1 MSQASDYLEGKVLDT
16 IASLGSIDLSSGTI
30 TAGTGGFI
38 ALFTSAPSDA
48 GGGTEVSGGSYAREA
63 VGATGFGA
71 ASGGAITNPAEFK
84 WADATA
90 AWGTITHIGLYDAV
104 SGGNLL
110 VYGALTSS
118 VAITNGDIFKIPA
131 SGFTIQM
138 N

>member
-16 IASLGSIDLSSGTI
+16 IGSLGSVDLSTGTV
-30 TAGTGGFI
+30 TAGSGGFI
-38 ALFTSAPSDA
+38 GLFTAAPTDA
-48 GGGTEVSGGSYAREA
+48 GGGTECSGGAYARQA

-90 AWGTITHIGLYDAV
+90 SWGTVTHIGLFDAAT
-104 SGGNLL
+104 GGNLI

-118 VAITNGDIFKIPA
+118 VAIASGDIFKIPA

>member
-16 IASLGSIDLSSGTI
+16 IASLGSVDLATGTV
-30 TAGTGGFI
+30 TAGNGGFI
-38 ALFTSAPSDA
+38 GLFTAAPSDA
-48 GGGTEVSGGSYAREA
+48 GGGTECSGGAYAREA
-63 VGATGFGA
+63 VGSNGFGA

-90 AWGTITHIGLYDAV
+90 NWGTITHIGLFDAAT
-104 SGGNLL
+104 GGNLL

-118 VAITNGDIFKIPA
+118 VAITSGDIFKIPA

>member
-16 IASLGSIDLSSGTI
+16 LGSLGSIDLSTGTI

-38 ALFTSAPSDA
+38 ALITTAPSDA
-48 GGGTEVSGGSYAREA
+48 GGGTEVSGGAYARKA
-63 VGATGFGA
+63 VTATGFGA

-84 WADATA
+84 WTDATA
-90 AWGTITHIGLYDAV
+90 NWGTITHIGLYDAV

-118 VAITNGDIFKIPA
+118 VAITSGDIFKIPA

>member
-16 IASLGSIDLSSGTI
+16 IASLGSIDLATGTI
-30 TAGTGGFI
+30 TAGTGGHI

-48 GGGTEVSGGSYAREA
+48 GGGTECSGGSYAREA
-63 VGATGFGA
+63 VGASGFGA
-71 ASGGAITNPAEFK
+71 ASGGAITNTSEFK

-90 AWGTITHIGLYDAV
+90 DWGTVTHIGLFDAAT
-104 SGGNLL
+104 GGNLL

>member
-16 IASLGSIDLSSGTI
+16 IASLGSVDLATGTV
-30 TAGTGGFI
+30 TDGTGGFI
-38 ALFTSAPSDA
+38 GLFTAAPNDA
-48 GGGTEVSGGSYAREA
+48 GGGTEVTGGAYARLA
-63 VGATGFGA
+63 VTASGFGN

-90 AWGTITHIGLYDAV
+90 DWGTITHIGLFDAA